1 MAQFSLHF
9 TLSPILLSCH
19 PPYPLC
25 PGNFSRLRKLAK
37 LFPFSK
43 LCLKLWELAGLDCLA
58 QALLSLPHSS
68 RGNLANSIIHMHFI
82 LIDLI
87 RYLWRG
93 PAANFAGSRRLANC
107 SSQTIAS
114 MIIVITII
122 AVLFSSPS
130 CNLISVHLII
140 IVRRQGGASSR
151 PTLNKGS
158 FSVRGL

>member
-1 MAQFSLHF
+1 MQCMKAQQNQTYMHYREIQLTSDWLLRCVWHSSPC
-9 TLSPILLSCH
+9 TLLFLLSSSCH

-87 RYLWRG
+87 RYLWR
-93 PAANFAGSRRLANC
+93 AATCKLC
-107 SSQTIAS
+107 WH
-114 MIIVITII
+114 
-122 AVLFSSPS
+122 SPLS
-130 CNLISVHLII
+130 
-140 IVRRQGGASSR
+140 
-151 PTLNKGS
+151 
-158 FSVRGL
+158 